1 MAASVFPV
9 KQEAKSSARDE
20 YAGRK
25 VRGCGG
31 LEGFRIAT
39 AEHARAMREQVTRE
53 TGQGCPVLLGAHPLA

>member
-31 LEGFRIAT
+31 LEGFKIAT
-39 AEHARAMREQVTRE
+39 AEHARAR
-53 TGQGCPVLLGAHPLA
+53 